1 MDEAIAWHLGLEE
14 AGSEEWRHFVAWL
27 EADTDH
33 QDAYDRVTMA
43 DADLADA
50 FAATPVPLRP
60 RRPIVQLPQRTWL
73 KRTGWVGGMVA
84 AAAAAWLAFMPATVA
99 SPDTYSISTKPG
111 MRNVVKLP
119 DGTRIEMNGGTAVT
133 LDRNNPRVATLD
145 SGEARFQVTHHADR
159 PFEVHVNGMTL
170 RDVGT
175 VFNVVR
181 TAGFVDVA
189 VAEGSVM
196 FQPNRE
202 AVSLNKGMAL
212 SMHDGQ
218 DQIELRHVNARAV
231 GSWVEGRLDYR
242 NIPMA
247 SVADDVARATGVKVR
262 LDGAMAARP
271 FTGTLQTDRAP
282 EAVMK
287 SLAALVG
294 GNAHRDGPT
303 WVISPKS
310 PSAS

>member
-14 AGSEEWRHFVAWL
+14 AGSEEWRRFVAWL
-27 EADTDH
+27 EADDDH
-33 QDAYDRVTMA
+33 QEAYDRVTMA
-43 DADLADA
+43 DVDLAEA

-60 RRPIVQLPQRTWL
+60 RRPIVRMPQRVWL
-73 KRTGWVGGMVA
+73 KRTGWGGGMIA
-84 AAAAAWLAFMPATVA
+84 AAAAAWLAIMPATVTTA
-99 SPDTYSISTKPG
+99 DTYSISTRPG
-111 MRNVVKLP
+111 MRNVVTLP
-119 DGTRIEMNGGTAVT
+119 DGTKIEMNGGTAVT

-145 SGEARFQVTHHADR
+145 RGEARFAVTHHADR

-181 TAGFVDVA
+181 TAGLVDVA

-218 DQIELRHVNARAV
+218 DQIELRHVDARTV
-231 GSWVEGRLDYR
+231 GGWVDGRLDYR
-242 NIPMA
+242 NAPLA
-247 SVADDVARATGVKVR
+247 SVVEDLARATGVKVH
-262 LDGAMAARP
+262 LSGAMAVRS
-271 FTGTLQTDRAP
+271 FTGTLQTDRSP
-282 EAVMK
+282 EAVVE
-287 SLAALVG
+287 SLAALAG
-294 GNAHRDGPT
+294 GEAHRDGPG
-303 WVISPKS
+303 WVIAPKS
-310 PSAS
+310 VRAS